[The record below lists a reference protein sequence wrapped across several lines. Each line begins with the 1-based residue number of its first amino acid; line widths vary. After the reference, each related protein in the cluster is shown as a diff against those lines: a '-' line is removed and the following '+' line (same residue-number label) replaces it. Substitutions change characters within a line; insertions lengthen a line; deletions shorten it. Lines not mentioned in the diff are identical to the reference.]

1 MYSVVV
7 ASSAQQ
13 SDSVIHIH
21 ISIPF
26 QILSFYRLLK
36 IIECSSACYTIGP
49 CWLSILY
56 MVVRVS
62 YQTPDL
68 SPHPLQ

>member
-26 QILSFYRLLK
+26 RILCFYRLLQN
-36 IIECSSACYTIGP
+36 IEYSSTCYIVGP
-49 CWLSILY
+49 HWLFILY
-56 MVVRVS
+56 MVVCIF
-62 YQTPDL
+62 
-68 SPHPLQ
+68 